1 MKFLFRDCFAASL
14 LAMTLCG
21 VGFAQQTPSG
31 DNSPV
36 QIKATAG
43 PAARP
48 VSIEEG
54 LNQHMELD
62 LRNLDIIDT
71 LKFLAMK
78 GGINIIAGKDVTGK
92 VSLFLKDV
100 TIKDALDI
108 ILQANN
114 LAYEKRGDIIYVM
127 TDAQYKAIKGNNFK
141 DTRQIKLF
149 NLRYTTPETV
159 FKALDTI
166 KSDIGK
172 IIVDEETGTV
182 IVMDTPEKIAAMEP
196 VIADMD
202 QQRVVKTFVLQY
214 AKAKDVQSILSARLD
229 NKKTGTAS
237 MDERDNSVIVTA
249 LPGRMEEVEKLIK
262 GLDKKTKE
270 VLLEA
275 KILKIVLTDQYNM
288 GVDWSKVL
296 TSAAKAGINMSS
308 VFPNSSISS
317 NYFQFGMGGQGH
329 NYSVIVQAL
338 AQFGQT
344 RNLSSPSIAVTNGE
358 MAKIHVGTSQPYV
371 TTTLATGT
379 VTSQTSA
386 QVTFIDVG
394 VLLEVTPII
403 NDEGFVTMK
412 IKPSVSSVDS
422 NLTYE
427 IAAQVNNTVPIVSS
441 TAAETTVMVKDG
453 TTIIIGGLR
462 KDEKIKTVN
471 KLPILGDIPFIGA
484 AFRNKSDSLEKDE
497 IVVFITPHIISGDT
511 PASDEGLKSKGITG
525 DTPAADDGLK
535 PKGIRE

>member
-1 MKFLFRDCFAASL
+1 MRFIFNVLILSFFVSTMGL
-14 LAMTLCG
+14 
-21 VGFAQQTPSG
+21 AQQMSSTDASQPS
-31 DNSPV
+31 V
-36 QIKATAG
+36 KQ
-43 PAARP
+43 AADST
-48 VSIEEG
+48 VSHFSMEEG
-54 LNQHMELD
+54 LNQHMQLD
-62 LRNLDIIDT
+62 LRDLDIIDT
-71 LKFLAMK
+71 LKFLAEK
-78 GGINIIAGKDVTGK
+78 GGINIIASKDVTGK

-108 ILQANN
+108 ILQSNN

-127 TDAQYKAIKGNNFK
+127 TESEYKAIKGDNYK

-149 NLRYTTPETV
+149 NLKYTTPETV

-182 IVMDTPEKIAAMEP
+182 VVEDTPEKIAAMEP
-196 VIADMD
+196 IIADLD
-202 QQRVVKTFVLQY
+202 QQRVIKTFVLQF
-214 AKAKDVQSILSARLD
+214 AKARDVQAILAARLD
-229 NKKTGTAS
+229 NKKTGMVS
-237 MDERDNSVIVTA
+237 LDERDNSIVVTA
-249 LPGRMEEVEKLIK
+249 LPGRMEEVEGLIK
-262 GLDKKTKE
+262 GLDKKTKQ

-275 KILKIVLTDQYNM
+275 KILQVVLTDKYNM

-296 TSAAKAGINMSS
+296 TSVNQQGLNMAS
-308 VFPNSSISS
+308 VFPNSNIIG
-317 NYFQFGMGGQGH
+317 NYFQVGMGGSGH
-329 NYSVIVQAL
+329 NYSAIVQAL
-338 AQFGQT
+338 QEYGET
-344 RNLSSPSIAVTNGE
+344 RNLSSPSIAVTNNE

-379 VTSQTSA
+379 TTSSTSA

-394 VLLEVTPII
+394 VLLEVTPVI

-412 IKPSVSSVDS
+412 IKPEVSNVDS
-422 NLTYE
+422 NLTYQ

-441 TAAETTVMVKDG
+441 TTAETNVMVKDG

-462 KDEKIKTVN
+462 KDQKLKTIN
-471 KLPILGDIPFIGA
+471 KLPVLGDLPLIGA

-511 PASDEGLKSKGITG
+511 PVS
-525 DTPAADDGLK
+525 DDGLK

>member
-1 MKFLFRDCFAASL
+1 MKLIFNVIVLSFLIV
-14 LAMTLCG
+14 T
-21 VGFAQQTPSG
+21 VGLAQQTPSEN
-31 DNSPV
+31 NSPV
-36 QIKATAG
+36 QLKATAASAT
-43 PAARP
+43 PP
-48 VSIEEG
+48 ITLEEG
-54 LNQHMELD
+54 LNQHMQLD
-62 LRNLDIIDT
+62 LRDLDIVDT

-78 GGINIIAGKDVTGK
+78 GGINIIASKDVAGK

-127 TDAQYKAIKGNNFK
+127 TEAEYKTIKGSNYK

-149 NLRYTTPETV
+149 NLKYTTPETV

-166 KSDIGK
+166 KSDVGK
-172 IIVDEETGTV
+172 LIVDEETGTV
-182 IVMDTPEKIAAMEP
+182 VVEDTPEKIAAMEP
-196 VIADMD
+196 VVADLD
-202 QQRVVKTFVLQY
+202 QQRVIKTFVLQF
-214 AKAKDVQSILSARLD
+214 AKAHDVQSILSARLD
-229 NKKTGTAS
+229 NKKTGMVS

-249 LPGRMEEVEKLIK
+249 LPGRMEEVEALIK
-262 GLDKKTKE
+262 GLDKKTKQ

-275 KILKIVLTDQYNM
+275 KILQVVLTDQYNM

-296 TSAAKAGINMSS
+296 TSVNQQGLNMAS
-308 VFPNSSISS
+308 VFPNSNITS
-317 NYFQFGMGGQGH
+317 NYFQVAMGGSGH
-329 NYSVIVQAL
+329 NYSAVVQVL
-338 AQFGQT
+338 QQYGET

-358 MAKIHVGTSQPYV
+358 TAKIHIGTSQPYV
-371 TTTLATGT
+371 TTTMATNT
-379 VTSQTSA
+379 TTSSTSA

-394 VLLEVTPII
+394 VQLEVTPII

-412 IKPSVSSVDS
+412 IKPEVSNVDS
-422 NLTYE
+422 NLTYQ
-427 IAAQVNNTVPIVSS
+427 IAAQVNNTVPVVAS
-441 TAAETTVMVKDG
+441 TSAETNVMVQDG

-462 KDEKIKTVN
+462 KDQKLKTVN
-471 KLPILGDIPFIGA
+471 KLPILGDLPFIGA

-511 PASDEGLKSKGITG
+511 PVSDEE
-525 DTPAADDGLK
+525 LK

>member
-1 MKFLFRDCFAASL
+1 MKFTFKVLVLFLFIVTAAL
-14 LAMTLCG
+14 
-21 VGFAQQTPSG
+21 AQQQPPAG
-31 DNSPV
+31 PV
-36 QIKATAG
+36 AG
-43 PAARP
+43 PAQQNAAAGIRP
-48 VSIEEG
+48 STMEEG
-54 LNQHMELD
+54 LNQHMALD

-78 GGINIIAGKDVTGK
+78 GGINIIASKDVTGK

-127 TDAQYKAIKGNNFK
+127 TEGEYKALKGNNYG
-141 DTRQIKLF
+141 DTRQIKIF

-159 FKALDTI
+159 FKVLDTI

-182 IVMDTPEKIAAMEP
+182 VVEDTPEKIAAMGP
-196 VIADMD
+196 VVADLD

-214 AKAKDVQSILSARLD
+214 AKARDVQAILSARLD
-229 NKKTGTAS
+229 NKKTGRVS

-249 LPGRMEEVEKLIK
+249 LPGRMKEVEALIK
-262 GLDKKTKE
+262 GLDKKTKQ

-275 KILKIVLTDQYNM
+275 KILKIILTDKYNM
-288 GVDWSKVL
+288 GVDWNKVL
-296 TSAAKAGINMSS
+296 TSVNKQGLNMSS
-308 VFPNSSISS
+308 VFPNPGISS
-317 NYFQFGMGGQGH
+317 NYFQIGMGGSGH
-329 NYSVIVQAL
+329 NYSAIVQAL
-338 AQFGQT
+338 QQYGQT
-344 RNLSSPSIAVTNGE
+344 RNLSSPSIAVTNGDT
-358 MAKIHVGTSQPYV
+358 AKIHVGTSQPYV

-379 VTSQTSA
+379 TTSSTSA

-394 VLLEVTPII
+394 VQLEVTPTI

-412 IKPSVSSVDS
+412 IKPEVSDVDS
-422 NLTYE
+422 NLTYQ
-427 IAAQVNNTVPIVSS
+427 IAAQVNNTVPIVAST
-441 TAAETTVMVKDG
+441 TAATNVMVKDG

-471 KLPILGDIPFIGA
+471 KLPLLGDLPLIGA

-497 IVVFITPHIISGDT
+497 IVVFITPHIISGET
-511 PASDEGLKSKGITG
+511 PASDEGLK
-525 DTPAADDGLK
+525 